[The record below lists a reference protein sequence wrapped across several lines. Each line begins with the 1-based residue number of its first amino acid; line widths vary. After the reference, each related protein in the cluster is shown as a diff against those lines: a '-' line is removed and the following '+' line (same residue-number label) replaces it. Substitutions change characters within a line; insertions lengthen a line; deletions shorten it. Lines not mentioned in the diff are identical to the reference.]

1 MVKRP
6 CTHVMSVSLRHLSC
20 LAGLLC
26 LAAPAFSQSSSNG
39 IAAVVNGNVITK
51 SEVRDAVN
59 AQEQMIRMQ
68 HQNDPT
74 VMQRELSNLRA
85 TALDSLIDREL
96 VLAEFKRMGAAIKSQ
111 WVDDD
116 INAIIRESFKGD
128 REAFVKELASSD
140 MTLKKFREMREKMM
154 IVQAMRGKQ
163 ASEQPPAT
171 PNEVQ
176 EFYKKNVAKWR
187 SGDMIKISTITI
199 AKYSGESSAS
209 PESQQKLAQE
219 IRSKLLKGAD
229 FATTAKTYSQDS
241 HAEDGG
247 AWDWMGR
254 EQMKP
259 SIANVAFNLKTG
271 GLSEVIDDEAAYII
285 IACDAIKYGNS
296 KPMGE
301 VREEIERAIS
311 AEKSKEIIDKWME
324 GLRKRAVIK
333 KVGW

>member
-1 MVKRP
+1 
-6 CTHVMSVSLRHLSC
+6 MSVSLRHLT
-20 LAGLLC
+20 C
-26 LAAPAFSQSSSNG
+26 LAALLFSAVPAYSQSSSNG

-59 AQEQMIRMQ
+59 AQEQMLRMQ
-68 HQNDPT
+68 YQNDPGAL
-74 VMQRELSNLRA
+74 QRELSSMRA
-85 TALDSLIDREL
+85 TALDGLIDREL

-116 INAIIRESFKGD
+116 VNGIIRESFKGN
-128 REAFVKELASSD
+128 REAFVKELAESG
-140 MTLKKFREMREKMM
+140 MTLKKFRDMREKMM

-163 ASEQPPAT
+163 AAEQPPAT
-171 PNEVQ
+171 PAEV
-176 EFYKKNVAKWR
+176 EAYYKKNVAKWR

-199 AKYSGESSAS
+199 AKFSGEASAT
-209 PESQQKLAQE
+209 PASQRKMAEE
-219 IRSKLLKGAD
+219 IHSKLVKGAD

-247 AWDWMGR
+247 AWDWMPR

-271 GLSEVIDDEAAYII
+271 GLSGVIDDEAAYII

-296 KPMGE
+296 KPMNE
-301 VREEIERAIS
+301 VRQEIERSIS
-311 AEKSKEIIDKWME
+311 NEKSKVVIDKWME
-324 GLRKRAVIK
+324 GLRKKAVIK
-333 KVGW
+333 KNGW

>member
-1 MVKRP
+1 
-6 CTHVMSVSLRHLSC
+6 MSVSLRHLSC

-39 IAAVVNGNVITK
+39 IAAIVNGNVVTK

-59 AQEQMIRMQ
+59 AQEQMLRMQ
-68 HQNDPT
+68 LQNDPALL
-74 VMQRELSNLRA
+74 QRELANLRA

-116 INAIIRESFKGD
+116 INGIVRESFKGD
-128 REAFVKELASSD
+128 REAFVKELASSG

-163 ASEQPPAT
+163 AAEQPPAT
-171 PNEVQ
+171 PKEV
-176 EFYKKNVAKWR
+176 EDYYKKNVAKWR

-199 AKYSGESSAS
+199 SKFSGEASAT
-209 PESQQKLAQE
+209 PESQRKLTQE
-219 IRSKLLKGAD
+219 IRSKLAKGAD
-229 FATTAKTYSQDS
+229 FATTARTYSQDS

-247 AWDWMGR
+247 AWDWMSR

-296 KPMGE
+296 KPMSE
-301 VREEIERAIS
+301 VRDEIERAIS
-311 AEKSKEIIDKWME
+311 AEKSKAIIDKWME

-333 KVGW
+333 KIGW